1 MTVVAPSANGTSTTS
16 RPAAPRPAQ
25 RPPSALELIRSAD
38 RAGDAPEPGPASAS
52 AAEAP
57 QASGFSPEQ
66 LAALSAPLDRANVRQ
81 REQGRSRVSYLEG
94 WQVIAEANRIF
105 GFDGWQRQTIA
116 VRCVA
121 QGERTI
127 GREQKSG
134 WGVTYTAR
142 VRVTVTAG
150 GLPPLIR
157 EGSGAGHGIDAD
169 LGQAHESALKEAET
183 DAMKRALMTFGNPF
197 GLALYD
203 KAQRQVS
210 SAAGQGDGVQRPGGQ
225 QPPVS
230 RQAVGAPPSAAASLT
245 QGRTQ
250 TTASTSHPSA
260 PADPG
265 QVALDAETIQHLHS
279 TLRALS
285 RPQLES
291 LTRAFRKRFQ
301 VPEEA
306 VTIADRINQKCH
318 RDWIESFLVLHR
330 EVR

>member
-1 MTVVAPSANGTSTTS
+1 MPVAAPSTNGARTIS
-16 RPAAPRPAQ
+16 RPALPRPIQ
-25 RPPSALELIRSAD
+25 PPSALELIRSAD
-38 RAGDAPEPGPASAS
+38 RAE
-52 AAEAP
+52 EAP
-57 QASGFSPEQ
+57 PEAGFPPQAQPSGFSPEQ

-121 QGERTI
+121 QAERVI
-127 GREQKSG
+127 GRDQKPG

-150 GLPPLIR
+150 GLVPLVR
-157 EGSGAGHGIDAD
+157 EGSGAGHGIDVD

-210 SAAGQGDGVQRPGGQ
+210 SAPGQGDGAQRQGGQRP
-225 QPPVS
+225 PMS
-230 RQAVGAPPSAAASLT
+230 RPAAGAPAAAGAS
-245 QGRTQ
+245 QA
-250 TTASTSHPSA
+250 TASIPQPSA
-260 PADPG
+260 PAEPG
-265 QVALDAETIQHLHS
+265 QQALDADTIQHLHS
-279 TLRALS
+279 SLRALP

-306 VTIADRINQKCH
+306 VTIADRIIQKCH
-318 RDWIESFLVLHR
+318 HDWIEAFLVSHR
-330 EVR
+330 EVRQAEQQ

>member
-1 MTVVAPSANGTSTTS
+1 MTVAAPSANGARTTS
-16 RPAAPRPAQ
+16 RPAPPRTSP

-38 RAGDAPEPGPASAS
+38 RAEEAPPEAGS
-52 AAEAP
+52 AP
-57 QASGFSPEQ
+57 QAQPSGFSPEQ

-81 REQGRSRVSYLEG
+81 REQGRSRVSYMEG

-121 QGERTI
+121 QAERTI
-127 GREQKSG
+127 GRDQKPG

-157 EGSGAGHGIDAD
+157 EGSGAGHGIDVD

-203 KAQRQVS
+203 KQQMEVTS
-210 SAAGQGDGVQRPGGQ
+210 SAGESSTPPPTSASNGTRSIHRRPSLAA
-225 QPPVS
+225 PSPTNDPS
-230 RQAVGAPPSAAASLT
+230 LMHLDPAITRQILA
-245 QGRTQ
+245 
-250 TTASTSHPSA
+250 
-260 PADPG
+260 
-265 QVALDAETIQHLHS
+265 
-279 TLRALS
+279 TLRGLP
-285 RPQLES
+285 RPVLEGF
-291 LTRAFRKRFQ
+291 TKAFRKRFQ

-306 VTIADRINQKCH
+306 TSIADRILQKQH
-318 RDWIESFLVLHR
+318 HDWIESYLVQHQQ
-330 EVR
+330 VVAT